1 MGQQNYRYIQAVST
15 IIKKLKSSSGLKRE
29 KYISETKKLFKL
41 DKNEKWVVTK
51 LRMILVRLQA
61 NMELLQIEK
70 KKRSSPKK
78 RYAVGQKQSLTTVIL
93 KTQET
98 GELKEIFKGN
108 KGNKQQNCLK
118 NHSKPKQQKT
128 RKPRKSLEEQQL
140 SKLRSVR
147 LEEES
152 NAIDARILNPKMD
165 FLQSFDLIPNVVCLF

>member
-1 MGQQNYRYIQAVST
+1 MLQQKYRCIQAVSN

-41 DKNEKWVVTK
+41 DENEKWVVTK

-78 RYAVGQKQSLTTVIL
+78 RYAVVQKQSLTTVIV

-108 KGNKQQNCLK
+108 KGTKQQNCLK
-118 NHSKPKQQKT
+118 NQSRLKQQKA
-128 RKPRKSLEEQQL
+128 RKPRKSLEEKQL

-152 NAIDARILNPKMD
+152 NITDARILNNKMD
-165 FLQSFDLIPNVVCLF
+165 FLQSFNLMPNVVCLF